1 MHLFHSLTDLDS
13 AHDRLLDPEL
23 ITLLDG
29 YATVLAE
36 FDEPLADLLVVE
48 DTDTL
53 AEAEQTYGIRLVV
66 DGCLAFPVELITRHD
81 HWFDIV
87 WVKSDF
93 GEGLVLLVQVTPMA
107 DAGLLQACEHALA
120 AATA

>member
-1 MHLFHSLTDLDS
+1 MHLFRSLADLDV
-13 AHDRLLDPEL
+13 AHERLLDPEL

-29 YATVLAE
+29 YAIALAE
-36 FDEPLADLLVVE
+36 FDEPLADLLVIE

-53 AEAEQTYGIRLVV
+53 VDAEQAYGIRLVNE
-66 DGCLAFPVELITRHD
+66 GRLAFPVELITRHD
-81 HWFDIV
+81 HWYDIV

-93 GEGLVLLVQVTPMA
+93 GEGLVLLVQVTPAA
-107 DAGLLQACEHALA
+107 DAELLRACEHALA

>member
-1 MHLFHSLTDLDS
+1 MHLFRSLADLDA

-29 YATVLAE
+29 YAVALAE
-36 FDEPLADLLVVE
+36 FDEPLADLLVIE

-53 AEAEQTYGIRLVV
+53 VDAEQASGIRLVI
-66 DGCLAFPVELITRHD
+66 DGRIAFPIELITRHD
-81 HWFDIV
+81 HWYDIV
-87 WVKSDF
+87 WVKSDY
-93 GEGLVLLVQVTPMA
+93 GEGLVLLVQITPAA
-107 DAGLLQACEHALA
+107 DAELLRACEQALA

>member
-1 MHLFHSLTDLDS
+1 MHLFRTLDDLDA

-29 YATVLAE
+29 YAVALAE
-36 FDEPLADLLVVE
+36 FDEPLADMLVIE

-53 AEAEQTYGIRLVV
+53 AEAEQAYGSRLVNE
-66 DGCLAFPVELITRHD
+66 GRLEFPVELITRRD
-81 HWFDIV
+81 HWYDIV

-93 GEGLVLLVQVTPMA
+93 GEGLVLLVQVTPAA
-107 DAGLLQACEHALA
+107 DVELLQACEHALA